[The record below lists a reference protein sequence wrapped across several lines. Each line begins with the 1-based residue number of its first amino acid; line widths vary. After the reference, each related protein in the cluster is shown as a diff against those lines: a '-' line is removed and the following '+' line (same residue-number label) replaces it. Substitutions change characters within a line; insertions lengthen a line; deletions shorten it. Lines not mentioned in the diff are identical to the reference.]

1 MGTRVKYDILAA
13 DLDRNFHAI
22 LGYVFKN
29 LNLSPF
35 LCGLVQD
42 IFHQIIHF
50 GYICFEAFEFALV
63 LSSLLLALKLKIK
76 LNILEVFEYR
86 FDARNSCIK
95 TRSSKKIQ
103 KLKKFEKS
111 FVVVFKKIY

>member
-1 MGTRVKYDILAA
+1 MKYDILAA
-13 DLDRNFHAI
+13 DFDRNFHAI

-35 LCGLVQD
+35 LRGLVQD

-76 LNILEVFEYR
+76 LNILEVF
-86 FDARNSCIK
+86 
-95 TRSSKKIQ
+95 
-103 KLKKFEKS
+103 
-111 FVVVFKKIY
+111 